1 MAHNP
6 MVGSRVPVEWRDE
19 IEKLASRTGRKPA
32 QIVHEAIAL
41 YLDKGSADT
50 LTGQVEQ
57 LSARM
62 EQMERQFQ
70 ALKILAAG

>member
-6 MVGSRVPVEWRDE
+6 MVGTRVPVEWRDE
-19 IEKLASRTGRKPA
+19 IEKLANRTGRRPA

-50 LTGQVEQ
+50 LTGQVER
-57 LSARM
+57 LSAKV
-62 EQMERQFQ
+62 EQMEKQLQ
-70 ALKILAAG
+70 ALRILVAG

>member
-1 MAHNP
+1 
-6 MVGSRVPVEWRDE
+6 MVGTRVPVEWRDE
-19 IEKLASRTGRKPA
+19 IEKLANRTGRKPA

-41 YLDKGSADT
+41 YLDKGSVDT

-57 LSARM
+57 LSARVD
-62 EQMERQFQ
+62 QMEKQLQ